1 MLEHKSAKRKRGYA
15 QMHEVDVGDAKVVRR
30 NAPYLKG

>member
-15 QMHEVDVGDAKVVRR
+15 QMHAVDKGSAKSVRQ

>member
-1 MLEHKSAKRKRGYA
+1 LEHKSAKRKRGYA
-15 QMHEVDVGDAKVVRR
+15 EMSQVTSGDAKSIRR

>member
-1 MLEHKSAKRKRGYA
+1 LEHKSAKRKRGYA
-15 QMHEVDVGDAKVVRR
+15 AMHQVTTGDAKSVRR

>member
-15 QMHEVDVGDAKVVRR
+15 QMHPVDKGSAKSVRQ